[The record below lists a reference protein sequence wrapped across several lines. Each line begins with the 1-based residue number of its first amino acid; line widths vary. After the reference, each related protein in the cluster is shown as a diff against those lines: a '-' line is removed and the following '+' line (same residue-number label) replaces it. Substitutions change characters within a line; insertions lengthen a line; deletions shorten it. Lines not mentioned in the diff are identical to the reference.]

1 MCFFNPETIICRSI
15 SSVFRLAD
23 RREAPVPVDA
33 VWEISEIS
41 DFLLL

>member
-1 MCFFNPETIICRSI
+1 MNPYMSHVFFKPQTIICRSI

-33 VWEISEIS
+33 V
-41 DFLLL
+41 